1 MVNYLIV
8 FFAVTLMY
16 FSSADR
22 LTTYIKLIGIQG
34 LLLCG
39 IAIFELNEVNT
50 ANLLFIVS
58 ETLIFKTIMLPYL
71 LTRIIQRSGVTKVH
85 RLAMPGFNL
94 LLFSIFGLLISVV
107 LAKILINPFIN
118 TIYLAIALFTLFTGM
133 LLIVTHKLII
143 SHLIGFLI
151 IENAVFMFS
160 LAIGNE
166 MPMMINIGILLDI
179 FVGVLILGFFGLRL
193 KPHTNELTML
203 KD

>member
-8 FFAVTLMY
+8 LFAVTLMY

-39 IAIFELNEVNT
+39 IAIFELKEVNT

-58 ETLIFKTIMLPYL
+58 ETLIFKAIVLPYL
-71 LTRIIQRSGVTKVH
+71 LARIIRRSGVTKVH
-85 RLAMPGFNL
+85 RLAMPGFYML
-94 LLFSIFGLLISVV
+94 IFSIFGLLISVM
-107 LAKILINPFIN
+107 LAKILLNPFIN
-118 TIYLAIALFTLFTGM
+118 TIYLAIALFTLLTGM

>member
-22 LTTYIKLIGIQG
+22 LTTYVKLIGIQG

-39 IAIFELNEVNT
+39 IAIFGLNEVNT
-50 ANLLFIVS
+50 ANLLFIVA
-58 ETLIFKTIMLPYL
+58 ETLIFKAVVLPYL
-71 LTRIIQRSGVTKVH
+71 LTRIINRSGVTKVH
-85 RLAMPGFNL
+85 RLAMPGFYL
-94 LLFSIFGLLISVV
+94 LIFSIFGLLISVI
-107 LAKILINPFIN
+107 LANILINPFIN

-203 KD
+203 RD

>member
-34 LLLCG
+34 ILLCG

-94 LLFSIFGLLISVV
+94 LLFSIFGLLISVI

>member
-58 ETLIFKTIMLPYL
+58 ETLIFKTILLPYL

-94 LLFSIFGLLISVV
+94 LLFSIFGLLISVI

>member
-8 FFAVTLMY
+8 IFAVTLMY

-39 IAIFELNEVNT
+39 IAIFELKEVNT

-58 ETLIFKTIMLPYL
+58 ETLIFKTIVLPYL
-71 LTRIIQRSGVTKVH
+71 LTRIINRSGVTRVH
-85 RLAMPGFNL
+85 RLAMPGFYL
-94 LLFSIFGLLISVV
+94 LIFSIFGLLISVI

>member
-8 FFAVTLMY
+8 LFAVTLMY
-16 FSSADR
+16 FVSAER
-22 LTTYIKLIGIQG
+22 LSTYVRLVALQG

-39 IAIFELNEVNT
+39 IAVFELKEVNL
-50 ANLLFIVS
+50 ANLLFIVA
-58 ETLIFKTIMLPYL
+58 ETLLFKAILLPYL
-71 LTRIIQRSGVTKVH
+71 LSRIIRKSGVTKVH
-85 RLAMPGFNL
+85 RQAVPGFYL
-94 LLFSIFGLLISVV
+94 LLFSIAGLLVSV
-107 LAKILINPFIN
+107 ILSVILVNPFIN
-118 TIYLAIALFTLFTGM
+118 SIYLAIALFTLFTGL

-143 SHLIGFLI
+143 SHLIGFLVV
-151 IENAVFMFS
+151 ENAVFLFS

-166 MPMMINIGILLDI
+166 MPMLINIGILLDI

>member
-58 ETLIFKTIMLPYL
+58 ETLIFKTIVLPYL

-94 LLFSIFGLLISVV
+94 LLFSIFGLLISVI

>member
-1 MVNYLIV
+1 MVNYLVV

-39 IAIFELNEVNT
+39 IAIFELKEVNT

-58 ETLIFKTIMLPYL
+58 ETLIFKTIVLPYL
-71 LTRIIQRSGVTKVH
+71 LTRIIRRSGVTKVH
-85 RLAMPGFNL
+85 RLAMPGFYL
-94 LLFSIFGLLISVV
+94 LIFSIFGLLISVI

-118 TIYLAIALFTLFTGM
+118 TIYTAIALFTLFTGM

-166 MPMMINIGILLDI
+166 MPMMINVGILLDI

>member
-8 FFAVTLMY
+8 MFAITLMY

-22 LTTYIKLIGIQG
+22 LISYVKLIALQG

-39 IAIFELNEVNT
+39 IAIFELKEVNT
-50 ANLLFIVS
+50 ANLLFIVA
-58 ETLIFKTIMLPYL
+58 ETLIFKTILLPYL
-71 LTRIIQRSGVTKVH
+71 LNRIIRRSGVPKVH
-85 RLAMPGFNL
+85 RLAMPGFYL
-94 LLFSIFGLLISVV
+94 LIFSIFGLLISVI

-118 TIYLAIALFTLFTGM
+118 TIYLAIALFTLVTGL

-160 LAIGNE
+160 LAAGNE
-166 MPMMINIGILLDI
+166 MPMLINVGILLDI

>member
-16 FSSADR
+16 FSAADR

-58 ETLIFKTIMLPYL
+58 ETLIFKTILLPYL

-94 LLFSIFGLLISVV
+94 LLFSIFGLLISVI
-107 LAKILINPFIN
+107 LANILINPFIN

>member
-22 LTTYIKLIGIQG
+22 LTTYVKLIGIQG

-39 IAIFELNEVNT
+39 IAIFGLNEVNT
-50 ANLLFIVS
+50 ANLLFIVA
-58 ETLIFKTIMLPYL
+58 ETLIFKAVVLPYL
-71 LTRIIQRSGVTKVH
+71 LTRIINRSGVTKVH
-85 RLAMPGFNL
+85 RLAMPGFYL
-94 LLFSIFGLLISVV
+94 LIFSIFGLLISVI
-107 LAKILINPFIN
+107 LANILINPFIN

>member
-39 IAIFELNEVNT
+39 IAIFELKEVNT

-58 ETLIFKTIMLPYL
+58 ETLIFKTIVLPYL
-71 LTRIIQRSGVTKVH
+71 LIRIIHRSGVTKVH
-85 RLAMPGFNL
+85 RLAMPGFYL
-94 LLFSIFGLLISVV
+94 LIFSIFGLLISVI

-118 TIYLAIALFTLFTGM
+118 TIYTAIALFTLLTGM

-166 MPMMINIGILLDI
+166 MPMMINVGILLDI